1 MSYANPRSL
10 TGDLN
15 EGVTDG
21 AYKKVVTDRGGQVE
35 STTWHARSDLN
46 DCWYGIH
53 EDPLKHTPD
62 GRPVTTPNYVGT
74 PAPTAFGYG
83 I

>member
-1 MSYANPRSL
+1 MSYANERSL

-15 EGVTDG
+15 EGLTDG
-21 AYKKVVTDRGGQVE
+21 AYKKVVRDRGGVVE
-35 STTWHARSDLN
+35 STTYAARSDLN
-46 DCWYGIH
+46 DLWYGIH

-62 GRPVTTPNYVGT
+62 GRSITTPNYVGT
-74 PAPTAFGYG
+74 PAPTFLYG